1 MKILYYDCFSGISG
15 DMNLGAML
23 DLGISEDYLI
33 KELEKLNVH
42 DEYEINITK
51 DSRKEINGTRVDVL
65 LKENEEAH
73 HKNCC
78 HCRNLKDIED
88 IINESSLNDDV
99 KKLSLKIFNKVAE
112 AEGKVHNKGIYEIHF
127 HEVGAVDSIID
138 IVGAAICID
147 YLKPDAVISSSVETG
162 SGFVKCAHGVLPVPA
177 PATAEIL
184 KDIPIK
190 CVGIPFEATTPTGAA
205 ILASIVSEFCDRKD
219 FSIKSIGYG
228 IGHKDEGDI
237 PNVLRVFLGE
247 RKYAEK
253 EQKDI
258 LSEKAFIIECNI
270 DDMNPENY
278 DYIMEK
284 LFEMGSMDVYLTP
297 IIMKKERPAVKLS
310 VLLNGEI
317 LNKAE
322 EFLLKETTSLG
333 IRRYE
338 VQKTMLKREDST
350 LKTMYGDIRVKSAL
364 LNGEKIRWK
373 AEYEDCKRIASEKNI
388 PIQNVYKEAA
398 KCALQTGNY

>member
-23 DLGISEDYLI
+23 DLGISKDYLLG
-33 KELEKLNVH
+33 ELQKLNIH
-42 DEYEINITK
+42 EYKINAVK
-51 DSRKEINGTRVDVL
+51 DSRKGISGTRVDVL
-65 LKENEEAH
+65 TKENRGINDE
-73 HKNCC
+73 NCC
-78 HCRNLKDIED
+78 PHRNLKDIEC
-88 IINESSLNDDV
+88 IINESSLSDNV
-99 KKLSLKIFNKVAE
+99 KKMSLDIFNKVAQAE
-112 AEGKVHNKGIYEIHF
+112 AKVHDKDIYEIHF

-147 YLKPDAVISSSVETG
+147 YLKPDVIISSSVETG
-162 SGFVKCAHGVLPVPA
+162 SGFVKCAHGILPVPA

-184 KDIPIK
+184 KGVPLK
-190 CVGIPFEATTPTGAA
+190 CEGVPFEATTPTGAA
-205 ILASIVSEFCDRKD
+205 ILVSIVSEFCDKKD

-228 IGHKDEGDI
+228 IGHSDQGKV
-237 PNVLRVFLGE
+237 PNVLRVFWGE

-253 EQKDI
+253 GERDT
-258 LSEKAFIIECNI
+258 LSEKAFVIECNI

-284 LFEMGSMDVYLTP
+284 LFEIGSMDVYLTP

-310 VLLNGEI
+310 VLLSSTI
-317 LNKAE
+317 LPKAE

-333 IRRYE
+333 IRKYE
-338 VQKTMLKREDST
+338 VEKTMLKRENST
-350 LKTMYGDIRVKSAL
+350 LKTAYGDIRIKSAL
-364 LNGEKIRWK
+364 LNGKKIKWK
-373 AEYEDCKRIASEKNI
+373 AEYEDCKKIANEKNI

-398 KCALQTGNY
+398 RCAFKMGNY